1 MHFNLWFNTGSELLA
16 TVSSRVNRLETFTF
30 VVFANQDLNQISS
43 NPPQQQDDGS
53 VAKTTDWDPKDLK
66 VKSKCASSFRLNF
79 RLAWALRKPPIGKP
93 SPALTF
99 IQHGEDRGFTNGH
112 ADQHSGEQ
120 ADPQQRGADT
130 SRQGQR
136 GSPQCLFSWCA
147 PMCLPEGKEQKSLW
161 KSAHKINYSSPP
173 FLIEIAQLFFSCV
186 PVFKEK
192 PERHKFTLWTN
203 SLENFSLKNKAG
215 FELHRRG
222 LKKSIWNH

>member
-112 ADQHSGEQ
+112 ADQHSLENKQTHSKGVQ
-120 ADPQQRGADT
+120 TPAGRG
-130 SRQGQR
+130 R
-136 GSPQCLFSWCA
+136 GVHPNA
-147 PMCLPEGKEQKSLW
+147 Y
-161 KSAHKINYSSPP
+161 SAGVHPYA
-173 FLIEIAQLFFSCV
+173 FQ
-186 PVFKEK
+186 KEK
-192 PERHKFTLWTN
+192 N
-203 SLENFSLKNKAG
+203 KNPCEKV
-215 FELHRRG
+215 HI
-222 LKKSIWNH
+222 K